1 MITLIARWDPNNT
14 SQHNKQA
21 NILIDVAGQ
30 VIENNTS
37 IPKLVIDD
45 RPTPKN

>member
-1 MITLIARWDPNNT
+1 LLDGIQVIHRT
-14 SQHNKQA
+14 HNKQA